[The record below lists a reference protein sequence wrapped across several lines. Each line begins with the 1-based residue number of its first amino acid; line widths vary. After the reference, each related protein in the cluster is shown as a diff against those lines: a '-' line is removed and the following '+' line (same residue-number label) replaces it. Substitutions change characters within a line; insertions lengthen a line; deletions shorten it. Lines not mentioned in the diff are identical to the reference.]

1 MLDLPQFVH
10 GTVSHAGV
18 FFISGY
24 LIRRYI
30 DNVPWTTCVDKR
42 IWSIARVLVLWGVV
56 QWLALVA
63 LNNWLARSAI

>member
-1 MLDLPQFVH
+1 MLDLPQFVP

-18 FFISGY
+18 FLYFGVSDPS
-24 LIRRYI
+24 RYI

-42 IWSIARVLVLWGVV
+42 IWSIAWVLVLWGVV

-63 LNNWLARSAI
+63 LNN